1 MVGIPNFGLV
11 KRKLHGLNLGKS
23 GYGFYIWHDENGH
36 YVEDITI
43 GSPADRAGLRAGD
56 RIIEINNGEQDFLE
70 AIFRL
75 SFIFSEYRKRINRR
89 CILSNQSMS

>member
-1 MVGIPNFGLV
+1 MPRTPWVGFG
-11 KRKLHGLNLGKS
+11 HGSVDSKLNLGKS

-56 RIIEINNGEQDFLE
+56 RIIEINNGE
-70 AIFRL
+70 
-75 SFIFSEYRKRINRR
+75 
-89 CILSNQSMS
+89 

>member
-1 MVGIPNFGLV
+1 MRNFGIITNSNGALI
-11 KRKLHGLNLGKS
+11 RKKYILMSRWYKDIFSGKS

-56 RIIEINNGEQDFLE
+56 RIIEINNGEL
-70 AIFRL
+70 I
-75 SFIFSEYRKRINRR
+75 
-89 CILSNQSMS
+89 

>member
-1 MVGIPNFGLV
+1 MRIQNS
-11 KRKLHGLNLGKS
+11 GKS

-56 RIIEINNGEQDFLE
+56 RIIEINNGLT
-70 AIFRL
+70 IVY
-75 SFIFSEYRKRINRR
+75 FIEI
-89 CILSNQSMS
+89 

>member
-1 MVGIPNFGLV
+1 M
-11 KRKLHGLNLGKS
+11 NLGKS

-56 RIIEINNGEQDFLE
+56 RIIEINNGKHRCSQVFQ
-70 AIFRL
+70 I
-75 SFIFSEYRKRINRR
+75 FIFF
-89 CILSNQSMS
+89 Q

>member
-1 MVGIPNFGLV
+1 MKII
-11 KRKLHGLNLGKS
+11 NLGKS

-56 RIIEINNGEQDFLE
+56 RIIEINNG
-70 AIFRL
+70 
-75 SFIFSEYRKRINRR
+75 
-89 CILSNQSMS
+89 

>member
-1 MVGIPNFGLV
+1 MDWFWSW
-11 KRKLHGLNLGKS
+11 KCRDSKLNLGKS

-56 RIIEINNGEQDFLE
+56 RIIEINNGAQGCLH

-75 SFIFSEYRKRINRR
+75 
-89 CILSNQSMS
+89 